1 MRSIDASPVAGP
13 PNDRRDTV
21 LPPIA
26 QGPAARGPVA
36 QDAVVPPQDDAE
48 PAIDLRAAWATI
60 FRSRHMML
68 VIVGIALVV
77 GVAAALLMP
86 RKYTA
91 QSTIQIDQQV
101 AKVLGTEDSEPQVAG
116 SDADRFLQ
124 TQIDVLNSRGIAR
137 RVSESLGLAAND
149 DFLKRMTGARQVA
162 LDPDDG
168 NMADLVVDVL
178 QKNLTVELHRNS
190 RVVHIIFVS
199 RDPALAAEI
208 ANSYASN
215 FIEGNI
221 QRKFSASSYSRRFL
235 QNQLGLAKT
244 RLEGSERDLIAYA
257 RSARL
262 IDASAGARQA
272 EGDNAPRSLVTA
284 NLVQINADSATAQA
298 NRLRTR
304 ERWEQARRAP
314 LMSLPEVQA
323 NEAIQRLTQKRAE
336 DFASLSEIRRR
347 LKPDHPV
354 VIQAVAEIDTLQQ
367 QIRQLAEQ
375 TRKAIENQYLTAER
389 QHAALAQQVVSLQ
402 GATLA
407 EQGRSVRYNIL
418 RREVDTNRQL
428 YESLLQRYKEVSA
441 EAGITSN
448 NVSSVDTAETPRRPT
463 SPQPLLDVAL
473 ALVIGALL
481 ALLYAFGRDHL
492 DDSIR
497 DPQDVEEKL
506 RIPLLGVVPDTKG
519 GLPVDALADPKSEIA
534 EAYHAIRTSIELS
547 SNQGLPRSILV
558 TGSSKSEGKSTTSY
572 AIARDFAGL
581 GRRVLLVDA
590 DLRRPSLHRLLGLSL
605 PETGLS
611 SVLAR
616 MTDRAAAI
624 VPTEVDGLSFLP
636 SGRLPP
642 DPATLFAGA
651 ALQDLLGALE
661 ADYDVVIVDGP
672 PVLALADAAQLTA
685 AVQATIFV
693 AEASAAR
700 FGQARNAVSRLLRAG
715 GNVIGCVMTKYNAR
729 KAGYGRAFD
738 YYRYRYD
745 DTSK

>member
-1 MRSIDASPVAGP
+1 MASVDAPLGAPAPTDRPVAGA
-13 PNDRRDTV
+13 
-21 LPPIA
+21 I
-26 QGPAARGPVA
+26 PARVPY
-36 QDAVVPPQDDAE
+36 QDDALQNGAMEDDAE
-48 PAIDLRAAWATI
+48 PAIDLRAMWSTI
-60 FRSRHMML
+60 FRHRYMMIA
-68 VIVGIALVV
+68 IVGIALLL
-77 GVAAALLMP
+77 GIGSALLMP

-91 QSTIQIDQQV
+91 VSSIQIDQQV

-124 TQIDVLNSRGIAR
+124 TQVDVLNSRAIAR

-149 DFLKRMTGARQVA
+149 SFLKRMTGARSVEIK
-162 LDPDDG
+162 PGDG
-168 NMADLVVDVL
+168 SLSDIVVDVL
-178 QKNLTVELHRNS
+178 QKNLTVDLRRNS

-235 QNQLGLAKT
+235 QNQLGLAKG
-244 RLEGSERDLIAYA
+244 RLEGSERQLIAYA
-257 RSARL
+257 RDARL

-272 EGDNAPRSLVTA
+272 EGDNGPRSLVTS
-284 NLVQINADSATAQA
+284 NLVQLNADSATAES

-304 ERWEQARRAP
+304 ERWEQARSSP

-323 NEAIQRLTQKRAE
+323 NEAVQRLNQKRAE
-336 DFASLSEIRRR
+336 DIANLSEVRRR

-354 VIQAVAEIDTLQQ
+354 VIQAVAEIATLDQ
-367 QIRQLAEQ
+367 QIRQLAEE
-375 TRKAIENQYLTAER
+375 TRRSIQNQYLTAER
-389 QHAALAQQVVSLQ
+389 QHAALTQQVVSLQ

-428 YESLLQRYKEVSA
+428 YESLLQRFKEVSA
-441 EAGITSN
+441 ESGITSN
-448 NVSSVDTAETPRRPT
+448 NVTSVDTAEQPRRPT
-463 SPQPLLDVAL
+463 SPRPLLNVAL
-473 ALVIGALL
+473 GLILGVVL
-481 ALLYAFGRDHL
+481 AMFYAFGRDYL

-506 RIPLLGVVPDTKG
+506 RIPLLGVVPDSKG
-519 GLPVDALADPKSEIA
+519 VVPAEALDDPKSEIA

-547 SNQGLPRSILV
+547 SNQGPPRSILV
-558 TGSSKSEGKSTTSY
+558 TGSSKSEGKSTTSF
-572 AIARDFAGL
+572 ALARDFAGL

-590 DLRRPSLHRLLGLSL
+590 DLRRPSLHRALGIAL
-605 PETGLS
+605 PDTGLS

-616 MTDRAAAI
+616 MTERSAAI
-624 VPTEVDGLSFLP
+624 LPTGIGGLSFLP

-642 DPATLFAGA
+642 DPATLFAGSA
-651 ALQDLLGALE
+651 MRDLLTALE
-661 ADYDVVIVDGP
+661 SDYDVVIVDGP

-685 AVQATIFV
+685 AVQATVFV
-693 AEASAAR
+693 AEASGAR

-715 GNVIGCVMTKYNAR
+715 GNVIGCVMTKYNAK
-729 KAGYGRAFD
+729 KAGYGQSYD

>member
-1 MRSIDASPVAGP
+1 MASVDAPLGAPAPTDRPVAGAP
-13 PNDRRDTV
+13 F
-21 LPPIA
+21 
-26 QGPAARGPVA
+26 ARAPY
-36 QDAVVPPQDDAE
+36 QDDALQSGAMEDDAE
-48 PAIDLRAAWATI
+48 PAIDLRAMWSTI
-60 FRSRHMML
+60 FRHRYMMIA
-68 VIVGIALVV
+68 IVGIALLL
-77 GVAAALLMP
+77 GIGSALLMP

-91 QSTIQIDQQV
+91 VSSIQIDQQV

-124 TQIDVLNSRGIAR
+124 TQVDVLNSRAIAR

-149 DFLKRMTGARQVA
+149 SFLKRMTGARSVEIK
-162 LDPDDG
+162 PGDG
-168 NMADLVVDVL
+168 SLSDIVVDVL
-178 QKNLTVELHRNS
+178 QKNLTVDLRRNS

-235 QNQLGLAKT
+235 QNQLGLAKG
-244 RLEGSERDLIAYA
+244 RLEGSERQLIAYA
-257 RSARL
+257 RDARL

-272 EGDNAPRSLVTA
+272 EGDNGPRSLVTS
-284 NLVQINADSATAQA
+284 NLVQLNADSATAES

-304 ERWEQARRAP
+304 ERWEQARSSP

-323 NEAIQRLTQKRAE
+323 NEAVQRLNQKRAE
-336 DFASLSEIRRR
+336 DIANLSEVRRR

-354 VIQAVAEIDTLQQ
+354 VIQAVAEIATLDQ
-367 QIRQLAEQ
+367 QIRQLAEE
-375 TRKAIENQYLTAER
+375 TRRSIQNQYLTAER
-389 QHAALAQQVVSLQ
+389 QHAALTQQVVSLQ

-428 YESLLQRYKEVSA
+428 YESLLQRFKEVSA
-441 EAGITSN
+441 ESGITSN
-448 NVSSVDTAETPRRPT
+448 NVTSVDTAEQPRRPT
-463 SPQPLLDVAL
+463 SPRPLLNVAL
-473 ALVIGALL
+473 GLILGVVL
-481 ALLYAFGRDHL
+481 AMFYAFGRDYL

-506 RIPLLGVVPDTKG
+506 RIPLLGVVPDSKG
-519 GLPVDALADPKSEIA
+519 VVPAEALDDPKSEIA

-547 SNQGLPRSILV
+547 SNQGPPRSILV
-558 TGSSKSEGKSTTSY
+558 TGSSKSEGKSTTSF
-572 AIARDFAGL
+572 ALARDFAGL

-590 DLRRPSLHRLLGLSL
+590 DLRRPSLHRALGIAL
-605 PETGLS
+605 PDTGLS

-616 MTDRAAAI
+616 MTERSAAI
-624 VPTEVDGLSFLP
+624 LPTGIGGLSFLP

-642 DPATLFAGA
+642 DPATLFAGSA
-651 ALQDLLGALE
+651 MRDLLTALE
-661 ADYDVVIVDGP
+661 SDYDVVIVDGP

-685 AVQATIFV
+685 AVQATVFV
-693 AEASAAR
+693 AEASGAR

-715 GNVIGCVMTKYNAR
+715 GNVIGCVMTKYNAK
-729 KAGYGRAFD
+729 KAGYGQSYD

>member
-1 MRSIDASPVAGP
+1 MGSVDASLGALT
-13 PNDRRDTV
+13 PNDRRSAGTPFPEREDPTLLPEDDT
-21 LPPIA
+21 
-26 QGPAARGPVA
+26 
-36 QDAVVPPQDDAE
+36 E
-48 PAIDLRAAWATI
+48 PAIDLRALWSTI
-60 FRSRHMML
+60 FRNRYMMIAIIGVAL
-68 VIVGIALVV
+68 LLGIAS
-77 GVAAALLMP
+77 ALLMP
-86 RKYTA
+86 RIYTA
-91 QSTIQIDQQV
+91 ESTIQIDQQV

-116 SDADRFLQ
+116 SEADRFLQ
-124 TQIDVLNSRGIAR
+124 TQVDVVTSRGIAR
-137 RVSESLGLAAND
+137 RVSDSLGLAAND
-149 DFLKRMTGARQVA
+149 DFLKRMTGASQIEYKPGQASR
-162 LDPDDG
+162 
-168 NMADLVVDVL
+168 ADLVADVL
-178 QKNLTVELHRNS
+178 QKNLTVNLRRNS

-257 RSARL
+257 RAARL

-272 EGDNAPRSLVTA
+272 ESDNAPRSLVTS
-284 NLVQINADSATAQA
+284 NLVQINADSATAEA

-314 LMSLPEVQA
+314 IMSLPEVQA
-323 NEAIQRLTQKRAE
+323 NEAIQRLSQKRAE
-336 DFASLSEIRRR
+336 DIASLSEVRRR

-354 VIQAVAEIDTLQQ
+354 VIQAVAEINTLEQ
-367 QIRQLAEQ
+367 QIRQLAEE
-375 TRKAIENQYLTAER
+375 TRRSIQNQYLTAER
-389 QHAALAQQVVSLQ
+389 QHSALAQQVVSLQ

-448 NVSSVDTAETPRRPT
+448 NVSSVDTAEQPRRPT
-463 SPQPLLDVAL
+463 SPRPLLNVAL
-473 ALVIGALL
+473 ALVLGTVL
-481 ALLYAFGRDHL
+481 ALFYAFGRDYL

-506 RIPLLGVVPDTKG
+506 RIPLLGVVPDSKG
-519 GLPVDALADPKSEIA
+519 VVPAEALEDPKSEIA

-547 SNQGLPRSILV
+547 SNQGPPRSILV
-558 TGSSKSEGKSTTSY
+558 TGSSKSEGKSTTSF
-572 AIARDFAGL
+572 ALARDFAGL

-590 DLRRPSLHRLLGLSL
+590 DLRRPSLHRALGMSL

-616 MTDRAAAI
+616 MTERTAAI
-624 VPTEVDGLSFLP
+624 IPTGVAGLSFLP

-642 DPATLFAGA
+642 DPATLFAGSA
-651 ALQDLLGALE
+651 MHDLLVALE

-693 AEASAAR
+693 AEASGAR
-700 FGQARNAVSRLLRAG
+700 FGQARNAVSRLMRAG
-715 GNVIGCVMTKYNAR
+715 GNVIGCVMTKYNAK
-729 KAGYGRAFD
+729 KAGYGQSYD

-745 DTSK
+745 ETSK

>member
-1 MRSIDASPVAGP
+1 MRSIDASTGALTPS
-13 PNDRRDTV
+13 DRRSAGTPFPDRED
-21 LPPIA
+21 
-26 QGPAARGPVA
+26 PALME
-36 QDAVVPPQDDAE
+36 DDSE
-48 PAIDLRAAWATI
+48 PAIDLRALWATV
-60 FRSRHMML
+60 FRNRYMMIAIIGVAL
-68 VIVGIALVV
+68 LLGIAS
-77 GVAAALLMP
+77 ALLMP

-91 QSTIQIDQQV
+91 QSSIQIDQQV
-101 AKVLGTEDSEPQVAG
+101 AKVLGTEDNEPQVAG

-124 TQIDVLNSRGIAR
+124 TQVDVLNSRGIAR

-149 DFLKRMTGARQVA
+149 DFLKRMTGARQIEFKPGEA
-162 LDPDDG
+162 SR
-168 NMADLVVDVL
+168 ADLVVDVL
-178 QKNLTVELHRNS
+178 QKNVTVDLRRNS
-190 RVVHIIFVS
+190 RVVHISFVS

-244 RLEGSERDLIAYA
+244 RLEGSERELIAYA

-272 EGDNAPRSLVTA
+272 ETDNAPRSLVTS
-284 NLVQINADSATAQA
+284 NLVQINADSATAEA

-304 ERWEQARRAP
+304 ERWEQARRTP
-314 LMSLPEVQA
+314 IMSLPEVQA
-323 NEAIQRLTQKRAE
+323 NEAIQRLSQKRAE
-336 DFASLSEIRRR
+336 DIASLSEIRRR

-354 VIQAVAEIDTLQQ
+354 VIQAVAEINTLEQ
-367 QIRQLAEQ
+367 QIRQLAEE
-375 TRKAIENQYLTAER
+375 TRRSIENQYLTAER
-389 QHAALAQQVVSLQ
+389 QHSALAKQVVSLQ

-448 NVSSVDTAETPRRPT
+448 NVSSVDTAEQPRRPT
-463 SPQPLLDVAL
+463 SPRPLLNVAL
-473 ALVIGALL
+473 ALILGTFL
-481 ALLYAFGRDHL
+481 ALLYAFGREYL

-506 RIPLLGVVPDTKG
+506 RIPLLGVVPDSKNV
-519 GLPVDALADPKSEIA
+519 LPAEALDDPKSEIA

-547 SNQGLPRSILV
+547 SNQGPPRSILV
-558 TGSSKSEGKSTTSY
+558 TGSSKSEGKSTTSF
-572 AIARDFAGL
+572 ALARDFAGL
-581 GRRVLLVDA
+581 GRRVLLIDA
-590 DLRRPSLHRLLGLSL
+590 DLRRPSLHRALGMAL
-605 PETGLS
+605 PEIGLS
-611 SVLAR
+611 SMLAR
-616 MTDRAAAI
+616 MTERNAAI
-624 VPTEVDGLSFLP
+624 IPTGTTGLSFLP

-642 DPATLFAGA
+642 DPATLFAGS
-651 ALQDLLGALE
+651 ALQDLLVALE
-661 ADYDVVIVDGP
+661 TDYDVVIVDGP

-693 AEASAAR
+693 AEASGAR
-700 FGQARNAVSRLLRAG
+700 FGQARNAVSRLMRAG
-715 GNVIGCVMTKYNAR
+715 GNVIGCVMTKYNAK
-729 KAGYGRAFD
+729 KAGYGQAYD

-745 DTSK
+745 ETSK

>member
-1 MRSIDASPVAGP
+1 MASDASLGAMT
-13 PNDRRDTV
+13 PNDRQIAGTPLPERDDP
-21 LPPIA
+21 LLA
-26 QGPAARGPVA
+26 EE
-36 QDAVVPPQDDAE
+36 E
-48 PAIDLRAAWATI
+48 PAVDLRAVWSTI
-60 FRSRHMML
+60 FRHRYMM
-68 VIVGIALVV
+68 IAIV
-77 GVAAALLMP
+77 GVALLLGVASALLMP

-91 QSTIQIDQQV
+91 EASIQIDQQV
-101 AKVLGTEDSEPQVAG
+101 AKVLGTEDAQPQDAG

-124 TQIDVLNSRGIAR
+124 TQVDVLNSRAIAR

-149 DFLKRMTGARQVA
+149 DFLKRMTGARQIEMK
-162 LDPDDG
+162 PGDG
-168 NMADLVVDVL
+168 SLADIVVDVL
-178 QKNLTVELHRNS
+178 QKNLTIDLRRNS

-208 ANSYASN
+208 ANSYATN

-235 QNQLGLAKT
+235 QNQLGLAKG
-244 RLEGSERDLIAYA
+244 RLENSERGLIDYS

-262 IDASAGARQA
+262 IDASAGTRQA
-272 EGDNAPRSLVTA
+272 EGDNAPRSLVTS
-284 NLVQINADSATAQA
+284 NLVQLNADAATAEA
-298 NRLRTR
+298 NRLRAR
-304 ERWEQARRAP
+304 ERWEQARSAP

-323 NEAIQRLTQKRAE
+323 NEAIQRLSQKRAE
-336 DFASLSEIRRR
+336 DISSLSELRRR

-354 VIQAVAEIDTLQQ
+354 VLQAVSEIATLEQ
-367 QIRQLAEQ
+367 QIRQLAEE
-375 TRKAIENQYLTAER
+375 TRRSIQNQYQTAER
-389 QHAALAQQVVSLQ
+389 QHGALAQQVVSLQ

-407 EQGRSVRYNIL
+407 EQTRGVRYNIL

-441 EAGITSN
+441 EAGITTN
-448 NVSSVDTAETPRRPT
+448 NVSSVDSAEQPRRPT
-463 SPQPLLDVAL
+463 SPRPLLNVAL
-473 ALVIGALL
+473 ALLLGGVL
-481 ALLYAFGRDHL
+481 ALFYAFGRDYL

-506 RIPLLGVVPDTKG
+506 RIPLLGVVPESKG
-519 GLPVDALADPKSEIA
+519 VVPAEALDDPKSEIS

-547 SNQGLPRSILV
+547 SNQGPPRSILV
-558 TGSSKSEGKSTTSY
+558 TGSSKSEGKSTTSF
-572 AIARDFAGL
+572 ALARDFAGL

-590 DLRRPSLHRLLGLSL
+590 DLRRPSLHRALGLTL

-616 MTDRAAAI
+616 MTERGAAI
-624 VPTEVDGLSFLP
+624 QPTAVAGLSFLP

-642 DPATLFAGA
+642 DPATLFAGSA
-651 ALQDLLGALE
+651 MRDLLVALE

-672 PVLALADAAQLTA
+672 PVLALADAVQLTA
-685 AVQATIFV
+685 SVQATVFV
-693 AEASAAR
+693 AEASGAR

-715 GNVIGCVMTKYNAR
+715 GNVIGCVMTKYNA
-729 KAGYGRAFD
+729 KKSGYGQSYD

-745 DTSK
+745 DTSR

>member
-1 MRSIDASPVAGP
+1 MGSVDVSQGALT
-13 PNDRRDTV
+13 PNDRRNFGSAPGSNFAEREDFS
-21 LPPIA
+21 
-26 QGPAARGPVA
+26 
-36 QDAVVPPQDDAE
+36 VPEGEGDE
-48 PAIDLRAAWATI
+48 PAIDLRAVWATI
-60 FRSRHMML
+60 FRNRYMM
-68 VIVGIALVV
+68 IAIV
-77 GVAAALLMP
+77 GVALMLGIASALLMP

-91 QSTIQIDQQV
+91 QSSIQIDQQV

-124 TQIDVLNSRGIAR
+124 TQADVLNSRAIAR
-137 RVSESLGLAAND
+137 RVSDSLALSAND
-149 DFLKRMTGARQVA
+149 DFLKRMTGARQIEIKPGDA
-162 LDPDDG
+162 SL
-168 NMADLVVDVL
+168 ADQVVDVL
-178 QKNLTVELHRNS
+178 QRNLTIDLRRNS
-190 RVVHIIFVS
+190 RVVHIIFTS

-208 ANSYASN
+208 ANSYATN

-262 IDASAGARQA
+262 IDASAGARQQEA
-272 EGDNAPRSLVTA
+272 DNAPRSLVTA
-284 NLVQINADSATAQA
+284 NLIQLNADSATSEA

-304 ERWEQARRAP
+304 ARWEQARRAP

-323 NEAIQRLTQKRAE
+323 NEAVQRLSQKRAE
-336 DFASLSEIRRR
+336 DIASLSEVRRR

-354 VIQAVAEIDTLQQ
+354 VIQALAEIATLDQ
-367 QIRQLAEQ
+367 QIRQLAEV
-375 TRKAIENQYLTAER
+375 TRKSIENQYLTAER
-389 QHAALAQQVVSLQ
+389 QNRALIQQVTALQ

-428 YESLLQRYKEVSA
+428 YEGLLQRYKEVSA
-441 EAGITSN
+441 EAGITTN
-448 NVSSVDTAETPRRPT
+448 NVSSVDTAEQPRRPT
-463 SPQPLLDVAL
+463 SPRPLLNVAL
-473 ALVIGALL
+473 ALIAGL
-481 ALLYAFGRDHL
+481 ALAMLYAFGRDYL

-497 DPQDVEEKL
+497 DPQDVEQKL
-506 RIPLLGVVPDTKG
+506 HIPLLGVVPDTRG
-519 GLPVDALADPKSEIA
+519 DSPLDALNNPKSEIA

-547 SNQGLPRSILV
+547 SNQGPPRSILV
-558 TGSSKSEGKSTTSY
+558 TGSSKSEGKSTTSF
-572 AIARDFAGL
+572 ALARDFAGL

-590 DLRRPSLHRLLGLSL
+590 DLRRPSLHRTLGITL
-605 PETGLS
+605 PEIGLS

-616 MTDRAAAI
+616 MTERGASI
-624 VPTEVDGLSFLP
+624 LPTAFPGLSFLP

-642 DPATLFAGA
+642 DPATLFAGTA
-651 ALQDLLGALE
+651 MQDLLAALE

-685 AVQATIFV
+685 AAQATVFV
-693 AEASAAR
+693 AEASSAH

-715 GNVIGCVMTKYNAR
+715 GTVIGCVMTKYNAK
-729 KAGYGRAFD
+729 KAGFGQSYD

-745 DTSK
+745 DASK